1 METIKTNK
9 GEFLLIQI
17 PESCVR
23 FVCDMGYFIYK
34 EPNYD
39 TWIKDEEL
47 LSYSKCIAHL
57 KKCEGKEEWNMKA
70 IKLPDGDFKFIAVT
84 KSFVLNTH
92 QASQNLTEEIA
103 AQIVGDNGMGCYDN
117 YRLKKDEKYTCESA
131 MDSFQCLLATSGIDT
146 KLPYAILKKLNTN
159 KI

>member
-1 METIKTNK
+1 METIITEK

-17 PESCVR
+17 PERCIR
-23 FVCDMGYFIYK
+23 FVADMGYFMYK

-39 TWIKDEEL
+39 TWIKDKDL
-47 LSYSKCIAHL
+47 WNPVRLDQIL
-57 KKCEGKEEWNMKA
+57 KKNEGKDEWNMKA
-70 IKLPDGDFKFIAVT
+70 IKLPDGDFTFIAVT
-84 KSFVLNTH
+84 ESFVLNTH

-159 KI
+159 KM